1 MAHII
6 KHLLENKIS
15 VENVFLWIVSEDYSS
30 KNECPLELGDAVLQ
44 KKEFVQLF
52 LNFLR
57 IQANS
62 HVLPNTPTGGQQ
74 CQNPSTPSFGITAVK
89 YVSPHKATG
98 IYPTNR
104 NTRSGAGG
112 KLDFGGT
119 PSRSR
124 GFHSSRAKAGVV
136 PSDGLSP
143 CHTDEFVQ
151 RGVSNSSITPAPR
164 DGELVGPDRTLL
176 LSPTESLCS
185 GTTPGRGRLCSS
197 TPKSVAPTN
206 LTSSREFGLWGSSAN
221 TPRAPGCDRTDRN
234 DAFRRRSYSG
244 NKVSDTEMPPGF
256 DNLWKKNNQERTY
269 EKHSGFRNTLQDFMG
284 GSIDKK
290 TARRRYTG
298 ACTSFDFIGAADC
311 NTWTRQSVQTKLDI
325 SDSSSFPSLGRP
337 SNGAQASPRVVN
349 KLDRH
354 KKKRIKPT
362 RVKVPTEDVGN
373 GGNCNTG
380 VKTTEGATPMLEE
393 KALAVEI
400 KLGKACGLQEER
412 MMLKRL
418 KDEMKR
424 TKHVDTN
431 IVGEPSCIG
440 EEARGSQVPS
450 GDQAPGERC
459 CDESRVVPKT
469 ADSKCVT
476 ALSEY
481 TQGAS
486 DPSSR
491 QCIVKRVR
499 CTKESLSDSSLN
511 NSDSISEKER
521 PVGNDHATNV
531 GINQESL
538 IFSGTTS
545 VSKTF
550 SKNTEQ
556 IDCSPSMVTNRR
568 SIDICADLYS
578 KLLLYNLTPSLASEL
593 HFVFQ
598 LLTVKTWL
606 DDGQVEPQYKSGL
619 PDLLYSAHN
628 CVYFA
633 ISVLLRSRH
642 LIKLL
647 DRSILRLLAEN
658 SRVQL
663 FCPSLQEDL
672 NKLAHSL
679 PTHLSPKQTPRSPMK
694 GVPFQIEID
703 NRSSFP
709 DNTTFHVFKKQRDI
723 FYELLREW
731 ECEHESPDWSFSYC
745 LGDAIRSLLQLG
757 PDPCNTAHLAR
768 LFVAQLLCAC
778 ESGQKELKQPDDGD
792 VLSALKRRQPEKF
805 ERLQERLVTPSSTT
819 SSVNPAPSF
828 PGVQQFFKDFIMEG
842 ASPSFSALLEEHLIA
857 KISDLLCL
865 TSNRRESPSSSQ
877 SSLLLRQVGVLG
889 KFLGL
894 LWFAPYCSPLT
905 LPQLAL
911 AHQVTLRSKVHLR
924 LPLCSVLRSCA
935 RQGCLVA
942 AVLLCVQLL
951 SVSDV
956 AALHTTHLQ
965 TAVFALMHV
974 YKLALCACTCKEIIL
989 ESQEKSTKPSRE
1001 LTENQCSVLERRH
1014 GRRSLYSSDIAIIAE
1029 DESDVSLGKETTK
1042 LERQSEIIG
1051 SKRRILNFSSDDAF
1065 SDDKSF
1071 KCGCNGVAMIGSRTE
1086 MNSNDDRTSNL
1097 EKNFL
1102 CEDSIPSTENCSNSF
1117 ENSNNAIATSGHDFK
1132 ISHHGV
1138 NSIQMKGREESS
1150 CSKSLDS
1157 HFSSV
1162 CQHMPQENVQDRED
1176 VFSTRNPI
1184 NCNEI
1189 YFSQS
1194 CHHHH
1199 HMPGSARTKSS
1210 FSGEVSLFLR
1220 LLLGW
1225 LFDLPV
1231 FPDGLFYAELPN
1243 TSIDIKEYK
1252 MTVAVINE
1260 HYTSPCSLR
1269 CASHLS
1275 SNFHVHESTRNQER
1289 PSNFSKTPSKKKIS
1303 NHKNPQSVPQ
1313 ILNHQRPVSPNKSV
1327 LRADPHVQHIYQ
1339 SVQDSK
1345 CKCTNLNKCG
1355 SLNCQRSESN
1365 FQSEMHLRHNTCD
1378 VPSRN
1383 RSVTYNTAEGVENRI
1398 ICSDEHCSN
1407 GTNVMPINDAN
1418 SHHLCNQDHSNSNIP
1433 LKYDSKYAVLCHDI
1447 NSPVSSQFASAC
1459 NITKQEEDCYPV
1471 YGDADA
1477 TSSINTRVNS
1487 VTEPPRCFVTPLKCR
1502 TRDNVTAVTS
1512 PDVTMTLT
1520 DTPHR
1525 GEELVEGVCPPSPPP
1540 APHRFDEH
1548 IRVDSHLLKE
1558 WCPQLAP
1565 LQGML
1570 RNALDGSGDRASH
1583 GSVRK
1588 IAPLSALPHRRQ
1600 PDSPSATTDGSASE
1614 GKKPS
1619 NKQDLSQHSL
1629 QNQLEE
1635 SFFHQQ
1641 PACVRECVTF
1651 VIDHLTTNCLRHL
1664 RTTLLPAAVAFAT
1677 RDLQDRFDSEFG
1689 LHESSALE
1697 PEISIQDCAKF
1708 SSTDEVEAVAK
1719 RELLQALTSLRG
1731 QVAQQ
1736 CVQHLQQQLH
1746 QQQQLLRMLLPSDIS
1761 DKAVAVCCG
1770 VVVRSCSERVTAWL
1784 RNDLVPTTP
1793 PSLFSPVTRTTLR
1806 RVLTKLDLN
1815 VTPNWS
1821 LTSFLEAATCEIASP
1836 AMGVVTV
1843 PAFDVSQ
1850 TVATITAN
1858 VNSIDGSQPIQSPV
1872 NCRKI
1877 ITSATTDLDFPNN
1890 LTLAKAASTDANISA
1905 SISSVLV
1912 GKSPTDLCSN
1922 LHSAPISNTGTSGS
1936 FSFMISSSIVPAIA
1950 YAYSSCTSS
1959 SYCVSTLS
1967 SSNSVSSCTTVVA
1980 ANQSSSSTGAALAP
1994 SIPISCGTLFNA
2006 RTKFNSTEIK
2016 DNSSCG
2022 LFSPANECVADKSQ
2036 SPVLSNS
2043 NFIISHEENAAKS
2056 SNRQNRFLKDVDFNS
2071 SGLLD
2076 YTLDLANIS
2085 ATNVFA
2091 EDKAAFAHV
2100 SCGKEMHD
2108 KDAPVP
2114 SLLKIEMKAL
2124 AKALLNSLT
2133 IPGLPQFK
2141 SYLRQPYSTTTSC
2154 QESAVDLPVRT
2165 HNGVLREL
2173 SNVAPPLPVT
2183 AEQLRVLAVALRD
2196 CVTRRADITSPLL
2209 RGFKTLSVDIITTA
2223 CAAYPDLVTPSV
2235 LDDYIAL
2242 WGPDAPLESPP
2253 SLPTT
2258 VLAPRVLHL
2267 IELRSRSGEVCSSK
2281 GLQQLLHACVDAS
2294 LLQREML
2301 HDKAVAL
2308 LQHSWLPVVLQELS
2322 SLVQSLCDAQ
2332 DDDAVVSFLPWL
2344 CQEMENLSD
2353 PE

>member
-1 MAHII
+1 MIGIHKPDIVGIVEVKPKNSRFAVEECELALGGFELFHNLSSEGRGVALYVRTELGPSLCEAVDSEYKEYILVES
-6 KHLLENKIS
+6 KQHDGSKLLIGLVYRSPNSTPENTEKLNELMRKIS
-15 VENVFLWIVSEDYSS
+15 GQGASHLMVMGDFNFPEIDWSREDWSDKWLLKFHPEKCSVIKLGVQKSEGKYFMRKGQEQQLELRESGVERDLGVMMDYGLVFKEHVAYCTA
-30 KNECPLELGDAVLQ
+30 KANKCPLELGDAVLQ

-164 DGELVGPDRTLL
+164 DGEL
-176 LSPTESLCS
+176 
-185 GTTPGRGRLCSS
+185 
-197 TPKSVAPTN
+197 
-206 LTSSREFGLWGSSAN
+206 
-221 TPRAPGCDRTDRN
+221 
-234 DAFRRRSYSG
+234 
-244 NKVSDTEMPPGF
+244 
-256 DNLWKKNNQERTY
+256 
-269 EKHSGFRNTLQDFMG
+269 
-284 GSIDKK
+284 
-290 TARRRYTG
+290 
-298 ACTSFDFIGAADC
+298 
-311 NTWTRQSVQTKLDI
+311 TKLDI

-491 QCIVKRVR
+491 QCI
-499 CTKESLSDSSLN
+499 
-511 NSDSISEKER
+511 
-521 PVGNDHATNV
+521 
-531 GINQESL
+531 
-538 IFSGTTS
+538 
-545 VSKTF
+545 
-550 SKNTEQ
+550 
-556 IDCSPSMVTNRR
+556 
-568 SIDICADLYS
+568 
-578 KLLLYNLTPSLASEL
+578 
-593 HFVFQ
+593 

-1051 SKRRILNFSSDDAF
+1051 
-1065 SDDKSF
+1065 
-1071 KCGCNGVAMIGSRTE
+1071 
-1086 MNSNDDRTSNL
+1086 
-1097 EKNFL
+1097 
-1102 CEDSIPSTENCSNSF
+1102 
-1117 ENSNNAIATSGHDFK
+1117 
-1132 ISHHGV
+1132 
-1138 NSIQMKGREESS
+1138 
-1150 CSKSLDS
+1150 
-1157 HFSSV
+1157 
-1162 CQHMPQENVQDRED
+1162 
-1176 VFSTRNPI
+1176 
-1184 NCNEI
+1184 
-1189 YFSQS
+1189 
-1194 CHHHH
+1194 
-1199 HMPGSARTKSS
+1199 
-1210 FSGEVSLFLR
+1210 EVSLFLR

-1243 TSIDIKEYK
+1243 TSIDI
-1252 MTVAVINE
+1252 
-1260 HYTSPCSLR
+1260 
-1269 CASHLS
+1269 
-1275 SNFHVHESTRNQER
+1275 
-1289 PSNFSKTPSKKKIS
+1289 
-1303 NHKNPQSVPQ
+1303 
-1313 ILNHQRPVSPNKSV
+1313 
-1327 LRADPHVQHIYQ
+1327 
-1339 SVQDSK
+1339 
-1345 CKCTNLNKCG
+1345 
-1355 SLNCQRSESN
+1355 
-1365 FQSEMHLRHNTCD
+1365 
-1378 VPSRN
+1378 
-1383 RSVTYNTAEGVENRI
+1383 
-1398 ICSDEHCSN
+1398 
-1407 GTNVMPINDAN
+1407 
-1418 SHHLCNQDHSNSNIP
+1418 
-1433 LKYDSKYAVLCHDI
+1433 
-1447 NSPVSSQFASAC
+1447 
-1459 NITKQEEDCYPV
+1459 KQEEDCYPV

-1629 QNQLEE
+1629 Q
-1635 SFFHQQ
+1635 
-1641 PACVRECVTF
+1641 
-1651 VIDHLTTNCLRHL
+1651 
-1664 RTTLLPAAVAFAT
+1664 
-1677 RDLQDRFDSEFG
+1677 LQDRFDSEFG

-1858 VNSIDGSQPIQSPV
+1858 VNSIDG
-1872 NCRKI
+1872 
-1877 ITSATTDLDFPNN
+1877 T
-1890 LTLAKAASTDANISA
+1890 
-1905 SISSVLV
+1905 
-1912 GKSPTDLCSN
+1912 
-1922 LHSAPISNTGTSGS
+1922 
-1936 FSFMISSSIVPAIA
+1936 
-1950 YAYSSCTSS
+1950 
-1959 SYCVSTLS
+1959 
-1967 SSNSVSSCTTVVA
+1967 
-1980 ANQSSSSTGAALAP
+1980 
-1994 SIPISCGTLFNA
+1994 
-2006 RTKFNSTEIK
+2006 
-2016 DNSSCG
+2016 
-2022 LFSPANECVADKSQ
+2022 NECVADKSQ